1 MGLSLCFGSA
11 SPPILTGFGWPGPS
25 RSASRTYAPAPPK
38 NAWAD
43 ALAAPPRNGKVRQS
57 ALSRPYPQPGARAT
71 TDRTGRLSALEYAQE
86 ALTHYGPRTLIPPDK
101 AKKESGRAS
110 MQATKWSRRAA
121 IAAALA
127 GIATGAM
134 PAPVAAQDFPNKPI
148 TIVVPFGPG
157 TAHDIIARQ
166 LAQDMMSTLGQSV
179 IVDNRAGATGNI
191 ATDLVAKSR
200 PDGYT
205 LLIASMSNILNQVT
219 GNANSDLAKDFTPV
233 AFSGRTLYSMF
244 VPNELPAK
252 NVADLVELARQQ
264 PGKLN
269 YAGYVGGVPQF
280 LGEMLN
286 RAARINMVMVPYKST
301 TDALVD
307 LLADRIQ
314 VWFTP
319 VASGIPVQSAKQAR
333 MLAVTGNTRASVLP
347 DIPTFKE
354 AGYPDLT
361 VDVAYFLLAAKG
373 TPQPIIDKL
382 HGAIDKALQNPK
394 VKETL
399 LAQGIEE
406 KRGASSELGA
416 YLAGEIRRWGDIV
429 KLSAPAAAGK

>member
-1 MGLSLCFGSA
+1 MTRRDFISFLATAVAWPCAGLA
-11 SPPILTGFGWPGPS
+11 QTWP
-25 RSASRTYAPAPPK
+25 
-38 NAWAD
+38 
-43 ALAAPPRNGKVRQS
+43 
-57 ALSRPYPQPGARAT
+57 
-71 TDRTGRLSALEYAQE
+71 
-86 ALTHYGPRTLIPPDK
+86 
-101 AKKESGRAS
+101 SGNIR
-110 MQATKWSRRAA
+110 
-121 IAAALA
+121 
-127 GIATGAM
+127 
-134 PAPVAAQDFPNKPI
+134 
-148 TIVVPFGPG
+148 IVVPYPPAGS
-157 TAHDIIARQ
+157 TDVIARLVQ
-166 LAQDMMSTLGQSV
+166 NGLQQRLGVNV

-244 VPNELPAK
+244 VPNELPVK
-252 NVADLVELARQQ
+252 TVADLIELARQQ

-307 LLADRIQ
+307 LLANRIQ

-333 MLAVTGNTRASVLP
+333 MIAVTGMPDATEIGRAHV
-347 DIPTFKE
+347 
-354 AGYPDLT
+354 
-361 VDVAYFLLAAKG
+361 
-373 TPQPIIDKL
+373 
-382 HGAIDKALQNPK
+382 
-394 VKETL
+394 
-399 LAQGIEE
+399 
-406 KRGASSELGA
+406 
-416 YLAGEIRRWGDIV
+416 
-429 KLSAPAAAGK
+429 